1 MKYKRSGSKME
12 DVTYNIPDFPV
23 YLCWGEFAPPH
34 LLPHPQPLARR
45 PGIFIH
51 GVGAAVL

>member
-23 YLCWGEFAPPH
+23 YLCWGEFAH
-34 LLPHPQPLARR
+34 
-45 PGIFIH
+45 F
-51 GVGAAVL
+51 